1 MENEQSYF
9 RELQPGMTLQNGKY
23 IIERV
28 LGAGGFGITYY
39 ARHTSLDQ
47 HYAIKEFFIDG
58 RCVRNTMR
66 HTVNLQGIEPD
77 MFEKYRKKFTEE
89 AQTLAKLDHP
99 NIVRVIDVFEENET
113 SYIVMPFIEGKTLE
127 NLVEKN
133 GPLDY
138 GLTVNYIG
146 QIASAVG
153 YIHKR
158 NILHRDIKP
167 DNIMITADNHA
178 ILIDFGSAREFIQ
191 DKTQHQTS
199 ILTKGYAPIEQ
210 YSSNSRKGAY
220 TDIYSLGAV
229 LYYVLTGTKPMDATE
244 RLSEMMPEPKEI
256 NPQIGED
263 VNRTIM
269 KAMQLKHENRH
280 QTIDEFMNDLLGT
293 RPSAVVKEEPLIK
306 ETPQPQTQPNPAPQP
321 QKQVVTG
328 GVNKKTILIAAICG
342 LVVIVIGVIIGIVIS
357 ANSGSGTIISGSP
370 SEEKSPIEPIP
381 GYPMVWVEGGKFIRG
396 DVAADPEDDNYT
408 TNTDSIEISGFYIGK
423 YEMSQEIWE
432 KVMGIS
438 NNHSFNK
445 QNKRN
450 PVENVSY
457 SEVISFIN
465 KANDMYASN
474 MRRKM
479 LSLPTEAEWEYAA
492 GGGNKSPIKMKY
504 AGPLDNSAWFDENS
518 RDQTHPVGALQPNRL
533 GIFDMTGN
541 VCEWCQDFYSAT
553 FYSSSSK
560 KNPYNNISN
569 DFDRVFRGGCFL
581 DERDGESLKIT
592 YRDFLS
598 DNESSKTIGFRL
610 VLK

>member
-1 MENEQSYF
+1 MENEQAYF
-9 RELQPGMTLQNGKY
+9 RELQPGMTLQDGKY

-66 HTVNLQGIEPD
+66 HTVNLQGIGPEL
-77 MFEKYRKKFTEE
+77 FEKYRKKFTEE

-99 NIVRVIDVFEENET
+99 NIVRVIDVFEENDT

-127 NLVEKN
+127 SLVEKN

-244 RLSEMMPEPKEI
+244 RLSETMPEPKEI

-280 QTIDEFMNDLLGT
+280 QTIDEFMNDLLGKS
-293 RPSAVVKEEPLIK
+293 PSVVVREEPVFKDIPQPQSNP
-306 ETPQPQTQPNPAPQP
+306 TPQPKEPTA
-321 QKQVVTG
+321 VG
-328 GVNKKTILIAAICG
+328 GGNKKTLLIAAICS
-342 LVVIVIGVIIGIVIS
+342 VAIIVIGVIIGLVIS
-357 ANSGSGTIISGSP
+357 KNSGTSSGS
-370 SEEKSPIEPIP
+370 SGLLAKEKSPIEPIP
-381 GYPMVWVEGGKFIRG
+381 GYTMVWVEGGRFIRG
-396 DVAADPEDDNYT
+396 DVAADPDDDNYT
-408 TNTDSIEISGFYIGK
+408 TNTDFVEISGFYMGIH
-423 YEMSQEIWE
+423 EVSQQIWE
-432 KVMGIS
+432 QVMGS
-438 NNHSFNK
+438 NPSYNDDD
-445 QNKRN
+445 KRN
-450 PVENVSY
+450 PVEDVTFAAINN
-457 SEVISFIN
+457 FID
-465 KANDMYASN
+465 KANTMYAS
-474 MRRKM
+474 KLQHKK

-492 GGGNKSPIKMKY
+492 GGGNKARGKVRYS
-504 AGPLDNSAWFDENS
+504 GFVLDNSWHKDNARNH
-518 RDQTHPVGALQPNRL
+518 THPVGSLQPNQL
-533 GIFDMTGN
+533 GIYDMTGN
-541 VCEWCQDFYSAT
+541 VSEWCQDYYSET
-553 FYSSSSK
+553 FYKSSTR
-560 KNPYNNISN
+560 KNPINTIDEDYG
-569 DFDRVFRGGCFL
+569 RVFRGGCFL
-581 DERDGESLKIT
+581 DGKESESLKIT
-592 YRDFLS
+592 YRDY
-598 DNESSKTIGFRL
+598 EKKSSKTIGFRL

>member
-321 QKQVVTG
+321 QKPVVTG
-328 GVNKKTILIAAICG
+328 GVNRRTILIAVICG
-342 LVVIVIGVIIGIVIS
+342 LVVIVIGAIIGIVIS

-396 DVAADPEDDNYT
+396 DVAAQMDDDNYT
-408 TNTDSIEISGFYIGK
+408 TNTDSIEVSGFYMGIH
-423 YEMSQEIWE
+423 EVSQEIWE
-432 KVMGIS
+432 RVMGS
-438 NNHSFNK
+438 NPSHNDGD
-445 QNKRN
+445 KRN

-457 SEVISFIN
+457 VAVSNFIN
-465 KANDMYASN
+465 KANTMFAS
-474 MRRKM
+474 K
-479 LSLPTEAEWEYAA
+479 LQHKKLALPTEAEWEYAA
-492 GGGNKSPIKMKY
+492 GGGKLAKRKAIYSG
-504 AGPLDNSAWFDENS
+504 GPLDGNSWYYDNANG
-518 RDQTHPVGALQPNRL
+518 RTHPVGILQPNRL

-541 VCEWCQDFYSAT
+541 VCEWCQDYYSEDFYKL
-553 FYSSSSK
+553 SSK
-560 KNPYNNISN
+560 KNPLNTQNADYGH
-569 DFDRVFRGGCFL
+569 VYRGGCFRNGRE
-581 DERDGESLKIT
+581 DSDLKIT
-592 YRDFLS
+592 FRDFLDEDQS
-598 DNESSKTIGFRL
+598 DRTIGFRL